1 LFRCRG
7 FGLNARA
14 TVFTTTSSSSSSPSS
29 SSSSSS
35 NEVLEQILSTIRAAE
50 AMNEDPDFFALLG
63 IENDEELRSLS
74 TQTIKKSYR
83 ERARRCHPDI
93 AGEDGHYACVVL
105 NEAYATLMDDELREA
120 YMEDRA
126 LTRGLGVWDEDEFAY
141 YEDGN
146 VFAEAMREEAY
157 TGEPLSKIVALDHFA
172 NRVDKEDPRRR
183 EEQLNKAVF
192 VDEISCIGCQYCVT
206 CSPATFRNVEP
217 HGRARVFGQWL
228 STEDEIQEA
237 IDMCPVDCIHW
248 VPKEQLAPMEYV
260 IQHVLT
266 DRVGVASLMS
276 GQGSHRMADPFQ
288 KTQEFLKFL
297 SQREERRERFINDRK
312 RRARAK
318 EQKEEMKKERDER
331 RRRNRQKWWG

>member
-1 LFRCRG
+1 MEARGLRSVASTSGAMTDTRCCHRRALFRCRG

-120 YMEDRA
+120 YEVERTVSAHTATSGGERDNLRDMSAQDTDIGDA
-126 LTRGLGVWDEDEFAY
+126 LRRVP
-141 YEDGN
+141 
-146 VFAEAMREEAY
+146 Y
-157 TGEPLSKIVALDHFA
+157 TGEPLSKVVPADHWA
-172 NRVDKEDPRRR
+172 CKVES
-183 EEQLNKAVF
+183 EEQLSKAVF

-228 STEDEIQEA
+228 STEREVQEA

-248 VPKEQLAPMEYV
+248 VPKEQLAPLEYV
-260 IQHVLT
+260 MQHVL
-266 DRVGVASLMS
+266 
-276 GQGSHRMADPFQ
+276 
-288 KTQEFLKFL
+288 
-297 SQREERRERFINDRK
+297 RERLDVGLMRSGRGQHRLKDVFIKTAQFMKALN
-312 RRARAK
+312 K
-318 EQKEEMKKERDER
+318 E
-331 RRRNRQKWWG
+331 